1 MFKQI
6 GFTLIELMI
15 VVAIIGILAAV
26 AIPGYQEYT
35 LMTKRTDGQI
45 GLMDMADKQERY
57 YSGNNTYA
65 SDVASLFG
73 AAGDQ
78 FSPKD
83 FYKLTV
89 TSGDSNGFVLTATAE
104 SEQTDDTGCTVMT
117 YNQAGT
123 KTPADCWN

>member
-6 GFTLIELMI
+6 GFTLVELLI
-15 VVAIIGILAAV
+15 VVAIIGVLMSV
-26 AIPGYQEYT
+26 VVPGYQKYT
-35 LMTKRTDGQI
+35 LKTKRTDGQI

-57 YSGNNTYA
+57 YSQNNMYA

-83 FYKLTV
+83 LYKLTV

-104 SEQTDDTGCTVMT
+104 SDQTDDTGCTVMT

-123 KTPADCWN
+123 KTPAICWD